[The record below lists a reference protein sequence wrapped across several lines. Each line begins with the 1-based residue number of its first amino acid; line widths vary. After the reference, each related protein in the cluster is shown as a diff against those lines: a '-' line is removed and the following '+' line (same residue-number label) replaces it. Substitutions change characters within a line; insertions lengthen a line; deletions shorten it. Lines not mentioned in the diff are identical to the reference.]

1 MVKQNQP
8 AKVNTTRGAELLL
21 EYKQKLEAEV
31 LDLRAKAC
39 VLAAKVREI
48 EKLIP
53 NEQVQEIADQHEAD
67 AAWSMNNGLL
77 DVLIE
82 GKKAAGSK

>member
-1 MVKQNQP
+1 MVKQNQQS
-8 AKVNTTRGAELLL
+8 KVNTTRGAELLI
-21 EYKQKLEAEV
+21 EYKQQLEAQV
-31 LDLRAKAC
+31 LELRAKAC

-53 NEQVQEIADQHEAD
+53 AEQVQDIVDQHDAD
-67 AAWSMNNGLL
+67 ASWSFNNGLL
-77 DVLIE
+77 DVLQE